1 MLHRYR
7 FAVVILLATTSL
19 LAAVPAQAQRVVCRD
34 TANVEDEE
42 ERAAKLLDCREEK
55 SERLRSPTPGFFE
68 QVSGFVSSQPLLED
82 FPVIDVEL
90 PVVPGLRPVLGG
102 LRSGSGLTGG
112 LRYEPLRG
120 GNPAY
125 FVLSG
130 RASLKRY
137 WGVRSILGYDTGG
150 YQVYGFGTY
159 QHIPQDRFYGIG
171 PETKEDF
178 PDTVTD
184 TLNVN
189 EDIENTARS
198 NYRWDR
204 GIAGALVGFRPVEG
218 LLIGAHG
225 AYQRNRLGEG
235 KADWYPDLRAYE
247 PFYRNE
253 FGRATPGVVSNGQG
267 GFEIVDVD
275 YLMAGAYAEYDSRV
289 IYSAEEGTLDLPRNP
304 LYRNRFAPIT
314 DRVQGISLDADRGVY
329 LAGQVIPHHDLTSSG
344 SDEDYD
350 FLRYEL
356 EAEEYIPFRHGYQVL
371 AFREFM
377 SVSQS
382 LGEGDNIPFYMMDYI
397 GGGSTI
403 RGFDGFRFRDRNL
416 AVANAEYRW
425 EAWFRMDA
433 ALFVDAG
440 YAFRDFDEFAF
451 NEIETGYG
459 FGFRFRSSRSVVA
472 RIDFAWSREGFS
484 TYLKLGAFL

>member
-1 MLHRYR
+1 
-7 FAVVILLATTSL
+7 
-19 LAAVPAQAQRVVCRD
+19 
-34 TANVEDEE
+34 
-42 ERAAKLLDCREEK
+42 
-55 SERLRSPTPGFFE
+55 
-68 QVSGFVSSQPLLED
+68 
-82 FPVIDVEL
+82 
-90 PVVPGLRPVLGG
+90 
-102 LRSGSGLTGG
+102 
-112 LRYEPLRG
+112 
-120 GNPAY
+120 
-125 FVLSG
+125 
-130 RASLKRY
+130 
-137 WGVRSILGYDTGG
+137 
-150 YQVYGFGTY
+150 
-159 QHIPQDRFYGIG
+159 
-171 PETKEDF
+171 
-178 PDTVTD
+178 
-184 TLNVN
+184 
-189 EDIENTARS
+189 
-198 NYRWDR
+198 
-204 GIAGALVGFRPVEG
+204 
-218 LLIGAHG
+218 
-225 AYQRNRLGEG
+225 
-235 KADWYPDLRAYE
+235 
-247 PFYRNE
+247 
-253 FGRATPGVVSNGQG
+253 
-267 GFEIVDVD
+267 
-275 YLMAGAYAEYDSRV
+275 MAGAYAEYDSRV